1 MSSMFNE
8 ASVYTANDLSKWDVP
23 GVTKTN
29 RMFQHC
35 YECDVLGLNMWN
47 VSRVTNMEMM
57 FAHTASGH
65 GSLSKWDVSKVTDMN
80 GMFSKAYGDFSDLDK
95 WDVSV
100 VMDMREMFFQV
111 GPKGNLS
118 KWNISKDAKVEWMF
132 DYCACSACDYA
143 CSRLQAACKD
153 SCYHNGAGNSLAQ
166 TG

>member
-23 GVTKTN
+23 GVTKMN

-65 GSLSKWDVSKVTDMN
+65 GSLSKWDVSKVTDM
-80 GMFSKAYGDFSDLDK
+80 K
-95 WDVSV
+95 
-100 VMDMREMFFQV
+100 EMFFQV